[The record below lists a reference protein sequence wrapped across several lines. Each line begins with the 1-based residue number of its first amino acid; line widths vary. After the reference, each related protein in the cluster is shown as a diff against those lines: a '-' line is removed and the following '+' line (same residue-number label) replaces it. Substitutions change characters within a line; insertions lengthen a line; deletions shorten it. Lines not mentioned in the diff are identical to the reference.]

1 MNIPTLPFL
10 DPTDQTL
17 YEFEAAN
24 APTDHEK
31 LMAIADPN
39 LKRYV
44 NPAFISGKCGNP
56 PIPIKRVTIHVPAGW
71 KPPAW
76 AIRKQAE

>member
-1 MNIPTLPFL
+1 MTTLPFL
-10 DPTDQTL
+10 DHTDHTQ

-24 APTDHEK
+24 ALTDDEK
-31 LMAIADPN
+31 LMAIADPT

-44 NPAFISGKCGNP
+44 NPAFISGNRRNP
-56 PIPIKRVTIHVPAGW
+56 PIAIKRVTIHVPSGW
-71 KPPAW
+71 KPSAW